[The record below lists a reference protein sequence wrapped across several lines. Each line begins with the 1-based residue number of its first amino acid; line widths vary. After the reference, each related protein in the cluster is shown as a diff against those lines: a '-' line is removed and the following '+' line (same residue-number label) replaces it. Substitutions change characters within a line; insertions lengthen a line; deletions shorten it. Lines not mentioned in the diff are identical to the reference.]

1 MCADTAG
8 WYRFTEGAVFIPQG
22 HRLYRSS
29 TPNYDESK
37 GDASQQQAVDFLSSK
52 GIDSIISYNENI
64 AYLWL
69 PAVGFYA
76 PTIEQFRETV
86 AFMGMYRST
95 LVHCEYGHGRTGT
108 GVTAI
113 QLAATKGVSPPESQ
127 WVSVNHV
134 ERHSQMEAL
143 RRWRN
148 LCEG

>member
-52 GIDSIISYNENI
+52 GIDSIISYNESPYN
-64 AYLWL
+64 AAELAQ
-69 PAVGFYA
+69 PR
-76 PTIEQFRETV
+76 TFRETV

-95 LVHCEYGHGRTGT
+95 LVHCGYGHGRTGT

-113 QLAATKGVSPPESQ
+113 QLEATKGVSPPESQ

-143 RRWRN
+143 TRWRN